1 MKIKIPLSIIYL
13 VLSQISA
20 ASQQSQSMGGPSTG
34 QQVLSFT
41 PPQQMPPMQSSLQQE
56 SFDQQPQSQSQQLHQ
71 LQPIISNALKPKAC
85 HTAYSSADILINQ
98 QVPLPGREEQALNA
112 KVEEFASNGLIPPA
126 QHKCPD
132 TKEIRYVKVPVQ
144 EKYSSTSTSGS
155 GSSFNQRSTEI
166 LPETQH
172 SLPLPRPVQPIGVV
186 SNGQFVMCNLN
197 RLSQPIQNDPEALS
211 SYLTDA
217 QEPLKEGMSDCK
229 MLEQPSLEVQEK
241 IKQLKI
247 NDAIVADKL
256 RDTTISDFDRYRLT
270 AKQSQIKALEYQ
282 MSRCKNK
289 STMLDRGSV
298 PLATA
303 RPLQNGEGK
312 DLPVAQVSSNGGA
325 NRESVKDAQSIG
337 GASREKNSV
346 SGGLGAQEDDLPIKR
361 QRQRSSTSGTTIRIR
376 GLTPQEGQQGGGFF
390 SQLAKSDVGK
400 VGKIYAGNVA
410 MNALMG
416 GKTPFSTGALLT
428 GVGAHNGGLGT
439 SEGKG
444 ALNPAVMGVVQAHSN
459 RTNRRRHGGRHG
471 NRMMMMNG
479 GGYGG
484 NGYGGGYPMG
494 GGAQGTMMMGGAGYQ
509 MQPGM
514 MMGGVGG
521 QIPQQGMPMTG
532 GPIMMMGPNGIPQV
546 QPLPGMLDPSLMPG
560 LEMTPGLIKYEMNRR
575 DRDAKAM
582 IYDQDSAN
590 AMAVRQLNRAP
601 NMIGNQMNQY
611 YNQAIMNRSS
621 NSGAGSVIRTP
632 FGKIDGKLMYARQI
646 EAMGSPV
653 FLQTNPSLIYG
664 EEETDMIRNQYK
676 QAKKCRNAIY

>member
-1 MKIKIPLSIIYL
+1 M
-13 VLSQISA
+13 
-20 ASQQSQSMGGPSTG
+20 
-34 QQVLSFT
+34 
-41 PPQQMPPMQSSLQQE
+41 
-56 SFDQQPQSQSQQLHQ
+56 
-71 LQPIISNALKPKAC
+71 
-85 HTAYSSADILINQ
+85 
-98 QVPLPGREEQALNA
+98 NA
-112 KVEEFASNGLIPPA
+112 KIEEFASNGLIPPA

-144 EKYSSTSTSGS
+144 EKFSS
-155 GSSFNQRSTEI
+155 SSSLNQRSTEI

-217 QEPLKEGMSDCK
+217 QEPLKEGMSDCNK
-229 MLEQPSLEVQEK
+229 LVQPSLEVQEK

-289 STMLDRGSV
+289 STMLDRGPV

-312 DLPVAQVSSNGGA
+312 DLPVAQVSSSG
-325 NRESVKDAQSIG
+325 SG
-337 GASREKNSV
+337 GASRESNAV
-346 SGGLGAQEDDLPIKR
+346 SGGHGAQQDLSKKR
-361 QRQRSSTSGTTIRIR
+361 QIQRSTSGTTIRIR
-376 GLTPQEGQQGGGFF
+376 GFTPQNGQQDGFF

-444 ALNPAVMGVVQAHSN
+444 ALNPAVLGAVQAHSN
-459 RTNRRRHGGRHG
+459 RGSRRRHGGRDM
-471 NRMMMMNG
+471 RMMG

-484 NGYGGGYPMG
+484 SGGYPMG
-494 GGAQGTMMMGGAGYQ
+494 GGQGMMMGAGGGGQ

-514 MMGGVGG
+514 MMAYGG
-521 QIPQQGMPMTG
+521 QMQQQGMPMG